1 MLDEQT
7 PYDGV
12 AAVRVWAL
20 LDDFTRALARA
31 LDISDKG
38 PAMAR
43 VRADGA
49 AWVAAHPHCK
59 YDTPRRRPG
68 DPV

>member
-43 VRADGA
+43 ARADGG
-49 AWVAAHPHCK
+49 AWVASHPHCK
-59 YDTPRRRPG
+59 YDTPRRRLG